1 MISVVV
7 PVYRSPSTLR
17 PLVTGIEKILKSY
30 DFEIIL
36 IDDNC
41 PLGSWDEILNIKINS
56 PKGKLHAVKLGFNVG
71 QHRAIW
77 EGLRRSTGDQIIV
90 MDCDLQDDP
99 TQIPKLLKQLKNV
112 DAVLA
117 RRTERKDSFLKKL
130 SSKIFYKILSV
141 LTGIKFNSEVANFG
155 AYSRDLVDSIITSE
169 GNSPFFPAEVRRL
182 TDNIKYVVVNH
193 NKRIAGNSSY
203 NFLKLLILALNVS
216 ISFSKKPLM
225 LIILSGFF
233 IILLSAFVLS
243 YLIVGSLMFGVVVPG
258 WLSLLMAVTSLGGF
272 NILFLGTIAMYVSE
286 IFEWTANKSR
296 IRAVS
301 TFISDPNKMS
311 QEIK

>member
-7 PVYRSPSTLR
+7 PAYRSPSTLQ
-17 PLVTGIEKILKSY
+17 PLVAGIEKALKSY

-41 PLGSWDEILNIKINS
+41 PLGSWDKILNIKINS
-56 PKGKLHAVKLGFNVG
+56 PNGKLQAVKLGFNVG

-77 EGLRRSTGDQIIV
+77 EGLRRSNGNQIII

-99 TQIPKLLKQLKNV
+99 SQISKLLKQSKNV

-117 RRTERKDSFLKKL
+117 RRTDRKDSFFKKL
-130 SSKIFYKILSV
+130 SSTIFYKILSV
-141 LTGIKFNSEVANFG
+141 LTGIKFDAAVANFG
-155 AYSRDLVDSIITSE
+155 VYSRNLVDSLIISE
-169 GNSPFFPAEVRRL
+169 GNSPFLPAEVQRL
-182 TDNIKYVVVNH
+182 TANIKYVAVNH
-193 NKRIAGNSSY
+193 TKRMIGKSSY
-203 NFLKLLILALNVS
+203 NFRKLLILSFNVS

-225 LIILSGFF
+225 FIILSGFF
-233 IILLSAFVLS
+233 VIISSALGLA
-243 YLIVGSLMFGVVVPG
+243 YLIVGSLMFGILVPG

-272 NILFLGTIAMYVSE
+272 NILFLGTIALYVSE
-286 IFEWTANKSR
+286 IFECTSNKSR

-301 TFISDPNKMS
+301 TYISDPNKMS
-311 QEIK
+311 QVIK